1 MLTRTHAL
9 SLSLT
14 LGASLA
20 AGSLLLGPVFAQQAA
35 TPAAQSAAQ
44 LAAQPAVEP
53 AASATTLPSP
63 ATLTLRQ
70 VLDKLEAAG
79 YRHFQKI
86 EQERTYFEVEA
97 TNAQGQR
104 VELDVDAV
112 TGEILKMEV
121 ESPK

>member
-9 SLSLT
+9 ALSLT

-20 AGSLLLGPVFAQQAA
+20 AGSLILGPVFAQQAA
-35 TPAAQSAAQ
+35 P
-44 LAAQPAVEP
+44 PAVEP
-53 AASATTLPSP
+53 AASAATTPAP
-63 ATLTLRQ
+63 ATMTLRQ

-97 TNAQGQR
+97 TNPQGQR

-121 ESPK
+121 ESAK